1 MRKLIETISTITP
14 GCRDRD
20 RLAAAVASVA
30 RLRAWLD
37 GRDAQLASQ
46 LAQVASFPEQA
57 IAEAARTSLRDAG
70 RTSGTGPDRSRRCPR
85 SAPPYR
91 QGRCPV
97 PTST

>member
-1 MRKLIETISTITP
+1 MYHPGGTVVRMGEADVRKLIETISTITP

-46 LAQVASFPEQA
+46 LAQVASFP
-57 IAEAARTSLRDAG
+57 T
-70 RTSGTGPDRSRRCPR
+70 
-85 SAPPYR
+85 
-91 QGRCPV
+91 
-97 PTST
+97 